1 MPAGTFHVYAIGSNG
16 VAILYQSCAW
26 NGWPTAVPAS
36 VSLISVHPGGPPT
49 LTDAELIWST
59 PSSRSPA
66 TTPAGGAT
74 CVLFAIV
81 DLARNVGCVGPV
93 TVTVTPAPADS
104 RLPLSSTAR
113 LRTCTVPGRVG
124 LNT

>member
-1 MPAGTFHVYAIGSNG
+1 MGSNG
-16 VAILYQSCAW
+16 VATLYQSCAW
-26 NGWPTAVPAS
+26 NGWLTAVPAS
-36 VSLISVHPGGPPT
+36 VSLSSVHPGGPPT
-49 LTDAELIWST
+49 LTDGELIWRT

-74 CVLFAIV
+74 CVPLAIV

-93 TVTVTPAPADS
+93 TVTAMPAPADS

-113 LRTCTVPGRVG
+113 ART
-124 LNT
+124 